1 MQPQGNSQ
9 QPVYIMKNGTQQ
21 TNGSAAQRGNIG
33 AAKAVADAIRST
45 LGPLGMDKMLID
57 PAGNILIT
65 NDGVS
70 ILREIGIEH
79 PAAKMIVEVAKTQ
92 EDKCFD
98 GTTSAVVL
106 AGALLAEAERLLD
119 KNIHPTTIIKGYR
132 MARDYCVKELKEWVK
147 TKDIQLKEL
156 QEKHKAAASTSLTG
170 KSAEGIRSFLVD
182 ICDRA
187 VQAVESFEDI
197 QILSASGKG
206 ELDTMLVSGV
216 VVERPLCNPSMKKD
230 ILDAPILLLDTGIE
244 PRDTK
249 MDAQVQITSPDQVA
263 SFLQQEEDAIKEMV
277 DKIIESKAEVVFT
290 QKKVDDLALHYLLK
304 GGIVVIDN
312 VQKSSLVSLA
322 KETGGT
328 IVSSLS
334 QPIGKD
340 NLGRGDYH
348 LNEKF
353 DNELVFITARSSK
366 YQTHATII
374 ASGATRHVAEEIE
387 RALEDAVG
395 VCWLAWNEE
404 VLPGGGATHA
414 HLYGSLSVDE
424 MDRKHGNGRVGMAIE
439 AYREAL
445 MSIPESI
452 AENAGLDP
460 VDARSSLL
468 HYHATGPGEPWHI
481 NIENAE
487 TPSHARQTGLVEPLS
502 LHTQALTSATEAAIM
517 ILRIDDVIRMN
528 PEGAKSPM

>member
-1 MQPQGNSQ
+1 MQGNSQ
-9 QPVYIMKNGTQQ
+9 HPVVIMQNGTKQ

-33 AAKAVADAIRST
+33 AAKAVADAIRTT

-106 AGALLAEAERLLD
+106 SGALLGQAERLLD

-132 MARDYCVKELKEWVK
+132 IARDHCVATMKEWVES
-147 TKDIQLKEL
+147 KEIAIGTL
-156 QEKHKAAASTSLTG
+156 EAKHKLSAATSLTG
-170 KSAEGIRSFLVD
+170 KSAEGIRDFLVN
-182 ICDRA
+182 ICDQA
-187 VQAVESFEDI
+187 VQAVDDFEDI
-197 QILSASGKG
+197 TIISAAGRW
-206 ELDTMLVSGV
+206 ETDTCLVKGV
-216 VVERPLCNPSMKKD
+216 VVERPLTSPSMKKD

-263 SFLQQEEDAIKEMV
+263 SFLQQEEDAIREMV
-277 DKIIESKAEVVFT
+277 DRIVKSKAEVVFT
-290 QKKVDDLALHYLLK
+290 QKKVDELALHYLVK
-304 GGIVVIDN
+304 GGIVVVDN
-312 VQKSSLVSLA
+312 VQKSSLEALA
-322 KETGGT
+322 KETGAT

-334 QPIGKD
+334 QPIAKE
-340 NLGRGDYH
+340 NIGRGDYL
-348 LNEKF
+348 LNERF
-353 DNELVFITARSSK
+353 DNELVEIKARSSK
-366 YQTHATII
+366 YSSHATII
-374 ASGATRHVAEEIE
+374 ASGATRHVAEEIQ

-395 VCWLAWNEE
+395 VCWLAWKEP

-414 HLYGSLSVDE
+414 HLWHNLSVE
-424 MDRKHGNGRVGMAIE
+424 NMNRKHENGRISMAIE
-439 AYREAL
+439 AFREAL
-445 MSIPESI
+445 LSIPESI

-460 VDARSSLL
+460 VDARATLL

-481 NIENAE
+481 NIENTQVPE
-487 TPSHARQTGLVEPLS
+487 HAAQTGLVEPMS
-502 LHTQALTSATEAAIM
+502 LHIQALTSATEAAIM
-517 ILRIDDVIRMN
+517 ILRIDDVISMN
-528 PEGAKSPM
+528 PEGAKPPM